1 MTKYVQIWEERPFL
15 LLLFF
20 LQLLPFYRQAPTSHS
35 SSLSMLLMMLL
46 LMILHLYII
55 SVGCY
60 VPAVWYN
67 VGLFR
72 KKNTVKVIFVVWSQ
86 QIKAFDVAQESVSIY
101 SNWL

>member
-1 MTKYVQIWEERPFL
+1 MV
-15 LLLFF
+15 
-20 LQLLPFYRQAPTSHS
+20 
-35 SSLSMLLMMLL
+35 L

-101 SNWL
+101 KQMAHKNNISVSDPANWHLTYG